1 MDDET
6 DAAGDDALPPLF
18 RPGDGDS
25 SDDSDD
31 EEPDLDEGAVEDEDS
46 SRRNMSSSSSQ
57 SSSMFDSSSAGS
69 SMSDCSSVGSS
80 LEDSTSS
87 SSESMLSE
95 SSSSSSSADSDGV
108 DDVNGLLHILDNI
121 LNASNDPW
129 DHRRIDWE
137 DHVAML
143 MNAGLFEN
151 EYRMTHGTFC
161 KLRDILSPH
170 LQRAEHNSRSSE
182 PITPTHIMVA
192 GLRVLYGGRTIDQ
205 SRIVGTGRTA
215 AYDAVDDF
223 IDAVNSASELDIR
236 RPYTPEEWARINRGF
251 RSKSFQEM
259 LHGCVGALDGFF
271 QRTNQ
276 PTRKETKNVTSY
288 YSGHYESYGVNCQA
302 IAASDLRFL
311 HFSVCAP
318 GSTYDNVAFDHDE
331 DLKSLVY
338 SLPRGL
344 YVVAD
349 AAYTL
354 TESVLVPFTGAH
366 RFDSASSLRLLE
378 RHQPEMLLSSTSVPT
393 ESAAQLITLRG
404 SVENLDS

>member
-18 RPGDGDS
+18 RPGDG
-25 SDDSDD
+25 DSDD

-259 LHGCVGALDGFF
+259 LHVLW
-271 QRTNQ
+271 
-276 PTRKETKNVTSY
+276 
-288 YSGHYESYGVNCQA
+288 
-302 IAASDLRFL
+302 
-311 HFSVCAP
+311 
-318 GSTYDNVAFDHDE
+318 ST
-331 DLKSLVY
+331 
-338 SLPRGL
+338 
-344 YVVAD
+344 
-349 AAYTL
+349 
-354 TESVLVPFTGAH
+354 
-366 RFDSASSLRLLE
+366 
-378 RHQPEMLLSSTSVPT
+378 
-393 ESAAQLITLRG
+393 
-404 SVENLDS
+404 